1 MLDAFDAFAAFASAT
16 ALFVVNAV
24 FVVFVLLRPRVRQP
38 SSLAWIL
45 VIVAI
50 PVGGIVLY
58 LAVGEVRTGSRR
70 KRRHRTIQRDIRAAV
85 QKAWSATSR
94 TAVVPWGTESIARL
108 ARLGD
113 ETQPRQ
119 GNRLALLATADSFVQ
134 SLVAD
139 IDAAERHVHLLFY
152 IYLDDVVGQAVAEAL
167 IRARK
172 RGISC
177 RLLVDNVGSS
187 DFLKS
192 RLCRELRDAGVQV
205 VAALPTRI
213 TQIVSIRFDMR
224 NHRKIGV
231 VDGRVGYTGSHNVA
245 SEHFHPKPRFA
256 PWVDATLRIEGPA
269 VRDLQA
275 LFIEDWYMD
284 TTENLDHMIAYTPE
298 EHPDGRIVQIV
309 GTGVNSQNQALVR
322 VIQSAIHMA
331 REELIMTTPYFVPD
345 EGTLAAITTAAIR
358 GVRTIIVVPARNDSP
373 LVALA
378 SRSFYDTLMDA
389 GAEVHEFTS
398 GLLHAK
404 TITVD
409 RDFALVSTA
418 NLDRRSFEINFEIST
433 LIYDSDFASQLR
445 LLQMRYLED
454 CVRVDAARWAARR
467 WPRRLAEN
475 VAGLVSALL

>member
-1 MLDAFDAFAAFASAT
+1 MPEAFNALAAFASAT
-16 ALFVVNAV
+16 ALIVVNTV

-45 VIVAI
+45 VIVVL
-50 PVGGIVLY
+50 PVAGIVLY

-70 KRRHRTIQRDIRAAV
+70 KRRHRTIQRDIRAV
-85 QKAWSATSR
+85 VRKAWSASSR
-94 TAVVPWGTESIARL
+94 DTVVPWGTESIARL

-113 ETQPRQ
+113 ETRPRQ
-119 GNRLALLATADSFVQ
+119 GNRLTLLATADSFVR

-152 IYLDDVVGQAVAEAL
+152 IYLDDEVGRAVASAL
-167 IRARK
+167 IRARE
-172 RGISC
+172 RDVAC
-177 RLLVDNVGSS
+177 RLLVDNVGST
-187 DFLKS
+187 DFLRS
-192 RLCRELRDAGVQV
+192 RLCRELRDAGVRV

-245 SEHFHPKPRFA
+245 SEHFHPKPRFG
-256 PWVDATLRIEGPA
+256 PWVDATLRIVGPA

-284 TTENLDHMIAYTPE
+284 TTENLDHLIAYTPK
-298 EHPDGRIVQIV
+298 EHADGRIVQIV
-309 GTGVNSQNQALVR
+309 GTGVNSRNEALVR
-322 VIQSAIHMA
+322 VIQSAVHMA
-331 REELIMTTPYFVPD
+331 REELIITTPYFVPD
-345 EGTLAAITTAAIR
+345 DGTLAALTTAAIR

-389 GAEVHEFTS
+389 GVEVHEYTR

-454 CVRVDAARWAARR
+454 CVRVDAARWAARH

-475 VAGLVSALL
+475 AAGLVSALL

>member
-1 MLDAFDAFAAFASAT
+1 MLDAFDALAAFASAT

-45 VIVAI
+45 VIVVL
-50 PVGGIVLY
+50 PVAGIVLY

-70 KRRHRTIQRDIRAAV
+70 KRRHRTIQRNIRTAV

-94 TAVVPWGTESIARL
+94 STVVPWGTESIARL

-119 GNRLALLATADSFVQ
+119 GNRLALLATADSFVE

-139 IDAAERHVHLLFY
+139 IDAAERHVHLLFF

-167 IRARK
+167 IRARE
-172 RGISC
+172 RAVSC

-192 RLCRELRDAGVQV
+192 RLCRQLRDAGVQV

-213 TQIVSIRFDMR
+213 TQIASIRFDMR

-245 SEHFHPKPRFA
+245 SEQFHPKPRFA

-284 TTENLDHMIAYTPE
+284 TTENLDHLIAYTPE

-345 EGTLAAITTAAIR
+345 DGTLAAITTAAIR

-378 SRSFYDTLMDA
+378 SRSFYDTLLDA
-389 GAEVHEFTS
+389 GAEVHEYTK

-454 CVRVDAARWAARR
+454 CVPVDAARWAARR

>member
-1 MLDAFDAFAAFASAT
+1 MLDAFDAVAAFASAT

-45 VIVAI
+45 VIVVLPIA
-50 PVGGIVLY
+50 GIVLY

-70 KRRHRTIQRDIRAAV
+70 KRRHRTIQKNIRAV
-85 QKAWSATSR
+85 VRKAWSATSR
-94 TAVVPWGTESIARL
+94 STVVPWGTESIARL

-119 GNRLALLATADSFVQ
+119 GNRLALLATADSFLQ
-134 SLVAD
+134 ALVAD

-152 IYLDDVVGQAVAEAL
+152 IYLDDDVGRAVASAL

-172 RGISC
+172 REVPC

-192 RLCRELRDAGVQV
+192 RLCRELRDEGVQV

-245 SEHFHPKPRFA
+245 SENFHPKPGFG

-378 SRSFYDTLMDA
+378 SRSFYETLLDA
-389 GAEVHEFTS
+389 GAEVHEYTS

-433 LIYDSDFASQLR
+433 LIYDSDFASELR

-454 CVRVDAARWAARR
+454 CVTVDAARWAARR

>member
-1 MLDAFDAFAAFASAT
+1 MLDAFDALAAFASAA

-45 VIVAI
+45 VIVVL
-50 PVGGIVLY
+50 PVAGIVLY

-70 KRRHRTIQRDIRAAV
+70 KRRHRTIQRNIRAV
-85 QKAWSATSR
+85 VRKAWSATSR
-94 TAVVPWGTESIARL
+94 TPVVPWGTESIARL

-119 GNRLALLATADSFVQ
+119 GNRLALLATADDFLH

-139 IDAAERHVHLLFY
+139 IDGAERHVHLLFY
-152 IYLDDVVGQAVAEAL
+152 IYLDDDVGRAVAAAL
-167 IRARK
+167 IRARG
-172 RGISC
+172 REVSC

-192 RLCRELRDAGVQV
+192 RLCQQLRDAGVRV

-213 TQIVSIRFDMR
+213 TQIASIRFDMR

-231 VDGRVGYTGSHNVA
+231 VDGRVGYTGSHNLA

-298 EHPDGRIVQIV
+298 EHPEGRIVQIV

-345 EGTLAAITTAAIR
+345 DGTLAAITTAAIR
-358 GVRTIIVVPARNDSP
+358 GVRTIIVLPARNDSP

-378 SRSFYDTLMDA
+378 SRSFYDTLLDA
-389 GAEVHEFTS
+389 GAEVHEYTR

-409 RDFALVSTA
+409 RDFGLVSSA

>member
-1 MLDAFDAFAAFASAT
+1 MPDALDAFAAFASAT

-45 VIVAI
+45 VIVVL
-50 PVGGIVLY
+50 PVAGIVLY

-70 KRRHRTIQRDIRAAV
+70 KRRHRTIQRNIRAAV
-85 QKAWSATSR
+85 RKAWSATSG

-113 ETQPRQ
+113 ETLPRQ
-119 GNRLALLATADSFVQ
+119 GNRLALLATADSFSQ

-167 IRARK
+167 IRAR
-172 RGISC
+172 RREIPC

-192 RLCRELRDAGVQV
+192 RLCRALRDAGVRV

-213 TQIVSIRFDMR
+213 TQIASIRFDMR

-378 SRSFYDTLMDA
+378 SRSFYDTLLDA
-389 GAEVHEFTS
+389 GAEVHEFTK

-404 TITVD
+404 TITAD

-454 CVRVDAARWAARR
+454 CIPVDAARWAARR